1 MNKYDVG
8 VITDC
13 RIGCNFA
20 LRLKENGYS
29 CVLFH
34 TDIEKMSRDNINQY
48 VSQMQEKGIHTA
60 TSVET
65 TINLLKTPRRLF
77 LVSKSNLYS
86 ESLLRELYDIIE
98 EKDIIID
105 TCDADY
111 NTTASRCRLF
121 EKKNAY
127 YLGVGFS
134 GDAAERLNGNSFMVG
149 GSKDA
154 YNEVCNILKD
164 ISSKFDG
171 EECCAYIGPDGSGHY
186 AKMINNG
193 IEYGMMQS
201 ICESI
206 SMLERIED
214 FDDTILYETLNEWAM
229 GENNSFLL
237 QAVIEIVNKR
247 VSGTDELYKNVV
259 SDKVGNSKSVL
270 WMYASAAELSEP
282 IPSIYA
288 ALGHRFMSGL
298 KKERSSFSALAGL
311 EKECIQIKQREK
323 KEFITDVKNSLYL
336 AMICVHAQAF
346 NLLKHRSAVG
356 IWGTSSLSVA
366 VTYQGGAFI
375 RSKLM
380 ARIIDAYKNKP
391 DLKNLLEDGYFLA
404 VIKRYLP
411 SLKNVVAKAAE
422 SAIALPVFSASLS
435 YIISMSQEEMNT
447 GLLALI
453 RDYTQ
458 GTGFELRDAPK
469 IKYNADWSNLNQE
482 IEFKELKKQ

>member
-1 MNKYDVG
+1 MDKYDVG

-20 LRLKENGYS
+20 LSLKENGYS

-34 TDIEKMSRDNINQY
+34 TGLEKMSRDDIDNY
-48 VSQMQEKGIHTA
+48 VSEMQQKGVHTA
-60 TSVET
+60 TSVDI
-65 TINLLKTPRRLF
+65 TINLLKTPRKLF
-77 LVSKSNLYS
+77 IVSKSSIYS
-86 ESLLRELYDIIE
+86 EDILSDLFELIDD
-98 EKDIIID
+98 KDIIID

-111 NTTASRCRLF
+111 NTTASRCRMF
-121 EKKNAY
+121 EKQNAY

-134 GDAAERLNGNSFMVG
+134 GEAAERLNGYSFMVG

-154 YNEVCNILKD
+154 YNDVCDILKD

-171 EECCAYIGPDGSGHY
+171 EECCAYIGPDGAGHY

-193 IEYGMMQS
+193 IEYGVMQS
-201 ICESI
+201 ICESV
-206 SMLERIED
+206 SVLEHIED

-237 QAVIEIVNKR
+237 QAVIEIVKKR
-247 VSGTDELYKNVV
+247 VSGTEELYKNVV

-270 WMYASAAELSEP
+270 WMCASAAELSEP

-298 KKERSSFSALAGL
+298 KKERSSFAPLAGI
-311 EKECIQIKQREK
+311 EKVYVGIKQREK
-323 KEFITDVKNSLYL
+323 KNFITDIKNSLYL

-346 NLLKHRSAVG
+346 NLLRHRSAVG
-356 IWGTSSLSVA
+356 IWGTSSLNVA

-391 DLKNLLEDGYFLA
+391 DLKNLLEDAYFLA

-411 SLKNVVAKAAE
+411 SLQNVVAKAAE
-422 SAIALPVFSASLS
+422 SGIAVPVFAASLS
-435 YIISMSQEEMNT
+435 YIICMAQEEMNT

-458 GTGFELRDAPK
+458 GTGFEMRNTPK
-469 IKYNADWSNLNQE
+469 IRYSADWSNLNQDIEMKE
-482 IEFKELKKQ
+482 IRK